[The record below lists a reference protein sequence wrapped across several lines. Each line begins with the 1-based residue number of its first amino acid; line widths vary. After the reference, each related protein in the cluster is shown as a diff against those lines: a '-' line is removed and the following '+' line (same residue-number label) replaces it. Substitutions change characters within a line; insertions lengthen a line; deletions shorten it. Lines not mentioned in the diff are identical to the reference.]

1 MYILLAAT
9 LAAVF
14 GVAWWIATG
23 STHLPWPAVVGLA
36 LAAGAIA
43 SLTEKALH
51 RARLRRGRPERRAH
65 AR

>member
-1 MYILLAAT
+1 VYILLAAI

-43 SLTEKALH
+43 NLTEKTIH
-51 RARLRRGRPERRAH
+51 RLRRSRPERRAH